1 VTDTRSGALSNT
13 ETRYQWIINVLLVI
27 VGFFSGIV
35 FEAER
40 MKAQVV
46 TNTVE
51 IRLMSDTLSDIQE
64 KLNLLISERQTEFQH
79 AM

>member
-1 VTDTRSGALSNT
+1 VTDTTPEMTSNC
-13 ETRYQWIINVLLVI
+13 EIRYQWIINVLLVI
-27 VGFFSGIV
+27 IGFFGGIV

-51 IRLMSDTLSDIQE
+51 IDLMRDTLSDIQE
-64 KLNLLISERQTEFQH
+64 KLNLLISEQQPEFH
-79 AM
+79 RAM